1 MMGNKNLA
9 LQRIEDMIMKTQNTT
24 EIKRGDLYLYDFG
37 NNEGSIQCGL
47 RPVLVLQSDRFS
59 RSPTVIV
66 AAITS
71 VIKKQ
76 YLPSHVILESRFGLQ
91 QDSMVMLEQIRTVN
105 RSDLQKYIG
114 SIDDESVWRKINNA
128 IKKTFGLWFY
138 NLERTGD
145 ICCLCSK
152 CLSDYKKIPALW
164 SSASIRSLRKKKSA
178 IDATISDMTTLCSIR
193 GRQNERRTQQRRSSA
208 QAHHSVLGK
217 SYYDT

>member
-37 NNEGSIQCGL
+37 SNEGSIQCGL

-145 ICCLCSK
+145 IRCLCSK
-152 CLSDYKKIPALW
+152 CLSDYKKNPSFVVKRLDPF
-164 SSASIRSLRKKKSA
+164 SKKEEKCDRCDNLGYDYLVFDKRASK
-178 IDATISDMTTLCSIR
+178 
-193 GRQNERRTQQRRSSA
+193 
-208 QAHHSVLGK
+208 
-217 SYYDT
+217 

>member
-9 LQRIEDMIMKTQNTT
+9 LQRIEDMIMKTQTTT

-91 QDSMVMLEQIRTVN
+91 QDSMVILEQIRTVN
-105 RSDLQKYIG
+105 RSELQKYIG
-114 SIDDESVWRKINNA
+114 SIDDESVWRRINNA
-128 IKKTFGLWFY
+128 IKKTFGLWLY
-138 NLERTGD
+138 SLERTGD
-145 ICCLCSK
+145 IRCLCSK
-152 CLSDYKKIPALW
+152 CLSDYKTNPSFVVKRLDPF
-164 SSASIRSLRKKKSA
+164 SKKEESA
-178 IDATISDMTTLCSIR
+178 INVTISDMTTSCSIR
-193 GRQNERRTQQRRSSA
+193 GRQNERRIQQRRSSA

>member
-9 LQRIEDMIMKTQNTT
+9 LQRIEVKKMITKNTT
-24 EIKRGDLYLYDFG
+24 KSNRGDLFLYDFG

-59 RSPTVIV
+59 CSPTVIV

-76 YLPSHVILESRFGLQ
+76 YIPSHVILESRFGLQ
-91 QDSMVMLEQIRTVN
+91 QDSMVMLEQIITVN
-105 RSDLQKYIG
+105 RSELQKYIG

-138 NLERTGD
+138 KLERTGD
-145 ICCLCSK
+145 IRCLCSK
-152 CLSDYKKIPALW
+152 CLYDYKTNPSFIVKRLDPFA
-164 SSASIRSLRKKKSA
+164 KKS
-178 IDATISDMTTLCSIR
+178 DRCDKCD
-193 GRQNERRTQQRRSSA
+193 N
-208 QAHHSVLGK
+208 LG
-217 SYYDT
+217 YDYLIYDRKAVK